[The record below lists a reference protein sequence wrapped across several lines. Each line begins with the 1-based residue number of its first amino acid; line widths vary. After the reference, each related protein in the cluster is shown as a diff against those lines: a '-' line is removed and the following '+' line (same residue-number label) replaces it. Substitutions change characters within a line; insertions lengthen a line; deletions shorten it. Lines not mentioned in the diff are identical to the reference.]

1 MPSFREQTKDGYKA
15 LKKKL
20 EQLARV
26 DKSFTKHVK
35 QLHVYERNEENY
47 QGNGRGA
54 SDFGNFK
61 CDTLRTRNG
70 RIVIFLY
77 IERPISISV
86 NISQRAPKI
95 HCLSFKIQSFSTF

>member
-35 QLHVYERNEENY
+35 QLHVYERNEE
-47 QGNGRGA
+47 
-54 SDFGNFK
+54 
-61 CDTLRTRNG
+61 
-70 RIVIFLY
+70 
-77 IERPISISV
+77 
-86 NISQRAPKI
+86 
-95 HCLSFKIQSFSTF
+95 KIQAKHLEEATEVGGQVLDDFIQHRIKIMQNSINVNKSSKRSN